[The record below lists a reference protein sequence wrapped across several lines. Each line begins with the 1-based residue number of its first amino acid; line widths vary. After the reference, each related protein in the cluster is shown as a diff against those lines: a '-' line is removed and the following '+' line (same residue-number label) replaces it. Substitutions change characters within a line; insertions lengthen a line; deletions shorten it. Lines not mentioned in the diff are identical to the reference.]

1 MKKLVALLLA
11 ACTLVGIFCGCQ
23 TEAKDVT
30 LDASYVIVC
39 TEETGSVHEAAL
51 SLQVALSKK
60 CALELELV
68 SEAPKD
74 GKTVTVAVDASLK
87 EGQYRT
93 RIVDGNIA
101 IEAQSAQVMVFAMR
115 EIRLNWLGEGAEPVL
130 KAAQLEK
137 LCGTV
142 DLANAPFLV
151 LSQNIRYADDE
162 GGNMVV
168 QRAPRF
174 QLLAREYQPDII
186 CLQEDSTL
194 WSTIV
199 DKYFSENYEH
209 TGFFHGKD
217 MASGN
222 RHAIFFRTERYELV
236 EDGVLWL
243 SETPDEPGTKLADS
257 KSIRSCTWALLK
269 DNFTQQTL
277 FVCNTHLDTK
287 SDEVRTAQL
296 QILLEQLGS
305 YMEQYPTVFVG
316 DFNATPDSPVYATM
330 IERMSDPHVSAEV
343 KLSDI
348 EFTCDQYGQR
358 ETPIRIDY
366 MFYNDMLKA
375 TKYRVMTD
383 LYDGYISDHFGV
395 TTEYSFVK

>member
-1 MKKLVALLLA
+1 MKRVLCTLLIAVMLLGLLA
-11 ACTLVGIFCGCQ
+11 GCQ
-23 TEAKDVT
+23 KKEESIT
-30 LDASYVIVC
+30 LDSNFVIVC
-39 TEETGSVHEAAL
+39 AEETGVVNQAAK
-51 SLQVALSKK
+51 SLQVALSQK
-60 CALELELV
+60 CGLELEV
-68 SEAPKD
+68 VKEAAP
-74 GKTVTVAVDASLK
+74 GKKTITVAVDASLA
-87 EGQYRT
+87 EGAYRT

-115 EIRLNWLGEGAEPVL
+115 DIRQSWLGEGADPKL
-130 KAAQLEK
+130 ASDNLAS

-199 DKYFSENYEH
+199 DKYFSENYGH

-296 QILLEQLGS
+296 QILLERLGS

-395 TTEYSFVK
+395 TTEYSFAK